1 MTHLLRKAVAKAE
14 ELPESYQDAIAA
26 LILEELED
34 EARWDAAF
42 ARSQGVLSKL
52 AAEAMEEDR
61 AGKTQ
66 ELDPE
71 TL

>member
-1 MTHLLRKAVAKAE
+1 MTELLEKAIARLKT
-14 ELPESYQDAIAA
+14 LPASEQDAIAA
-26 LILEELED
+26 MILEELED
-34 EARWDAAF
+34 EIRWDAAF
-42 ARSQGVLSKL
+42 AGSQDALAKL
-52 AAEAMEEDR
+52 AAEAMAEYR